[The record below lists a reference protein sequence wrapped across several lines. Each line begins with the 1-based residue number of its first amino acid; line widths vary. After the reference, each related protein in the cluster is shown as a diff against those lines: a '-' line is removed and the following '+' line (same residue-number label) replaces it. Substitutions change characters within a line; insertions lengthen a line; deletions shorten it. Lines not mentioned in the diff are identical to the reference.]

1 MRHLTVVLRCGERE
15 ARHRWPLDASG
26 ALSAAGVWSPSLF
39 PGQIRVGM
47 ADAATGAGSW
57 ELTLAASEDW
67 PEDVGVEARVALD
80 PGETPGH
87 VLWPRYEGLFE
98 RRPCANEQAGV
109 FHGSGHP
116 GQDLPAD
123 HRLALPF
130 AVLESGGARWLGG
143 TDPTFSTTIAI
154 TWEDSGE
161 TTVVFS
167 WRWLA
172 AAGVHGDESR
182 RLFVQPV
189 RDERAALDRWFAL
202 ATPDV
207 PAGPAWLHEIALQN
221 YDYLSKDGQGWY
233 ADIDAACALIAPG
246 DRDRALFCLH
256 GWYDQIG
263 RYCYDAATGR
273 LDENWIAFPHIHDS
287 ELLARAVATPIVVGN
302 PSPTNYAFRNLDR
315 YRPVPLSWPAVRD
328 RLRYARERGFRTA
341 VYALT
346 GLQAAGS
353 RAPRVADG
361 TGLDID
367 TPLWHGP
374 DLIGPTYLRNP
385 LHPEVRA
392 QVLGYIAALL
402 DQVGDLTDALV
413 MDEAYYV
420 AYGTLGPAACPG
432 YADRAQLSL
441 IREMTGLC
449 HRYRPDLAFLT
460 ADLLGAPP
468 LEQRVFPY
476 SLGADGIYQD
486 SWCTPETWDCVRF
499 PAWRNVAW
507 SCNWAPVSNLAFTRW
522 AVLAHNAPVAI
533 SNGCFGDDT
542 GLAEMEPAVVR
553 QVADLWRVRRT
564 RDRAGSV
571 PIVDAT
577 TRRGLQ

>member
-1 MRHLTVVLRCGERE
+1 MRHVTVVLRCGERE
-15 ARHRWPLDASG
+15 VRHDWPLAASG
-26 ALSAAGVWSPSLF
+26 TLSTADVWSPSLF
-39 PGQIRVGM
+39 PGRIRVGM

-57 ELTLAASEDW
+57 ALTLTAGEAW

-80 PGETPGH
+80 PGETPEY

-98 RRPCANEQAGV
+98 RRPHTDEQAGV
-109 FHGSGHP
+109 FHGPGRP

-123 HRLALPF
+123 HRLALPS
-130 AVLESGGARWLGG
+130 AVLESGGARWVCG
-143 TDPTFSTTIAI
+143 TDPTFSTTIAVARG
-154 TWEDSGE
+154 DGGE

-172 AAGVHGDESR
+172 AAGVHRDEAR
-182 RLFVQPV
+182 RLFVQPA

-207 PAGPAWLHEIALQN
+207 PAGPAWLHEIALQD

-233 ADIDAACALIAPG
+233 ADIDAACALIAPR
-246 DRDRALFCLH
+246 DRGRALFCLH
-256 GWYDQIG
+256 GWYDRIG

-273 LDENWIAFPHIHDS
+273 LDERWIAFPHIDDAD
-287 ELLARAVATPIVVGN
+287 LRARAVATPVVVGN
-302 PSPTNYAFRNLDR
+302 PSPTNYAFRNLGR
-315 YRPVPLSWPAVRD
+315 YRPVPLSWTAVRD
-328 RLRYARERGFRTA
+328 RLRYAKERGFRTA

-346 GLQAAGS
+346 GLQAAG
-353 RAPRVADG
+353 APAPYVALG
-361 TGLDID
+361 TGLDVDI
-367 TPLWHGP
+367 PLWHGP
-374 DLIGPTYLRNP
+374 DLSGSTYLRNP
-385 LHPEVRA
+385 LHPEVYA

-402 DQVGDLTDALV
+402 DAVGDLTDALV

-420 AYGTLGPAACPG
+420 AYGTLGPPACPG

-441 IREMTGLC
+441 IREMAGLC

-460 ADLLGAPP
+460 ADLLGASP
-468 LEQRVFPY
+468 LEQRAFPY

-499 PAWRNVAW
+499 PVWRNVAW

-522 AVLAHNAPVAI
+522 AVLAHNAPVAL
-533 SNGCFGDDT
+533 SNGCYGDDT
-542 GLAEMEPAVVR
+542 GLAEMEPAVTR
-553 QVADLWRVRRT
+553 QVADLWRVRRD
-564 RDRAGSV
+564 RDRARGV
-571 PIVDAT
+571 PIVHAT
-577 TRRGLQ
+577 TRQGKE